1 MSINEENNIIT
12 LKNNSIQYSNNSN
25 HHSNQ
30 NQGNRRVQF
39 NDDDHSIKT
48 ELKLMDEIV
57 EVGDGTLKKD
67 NFAENNV
74 SIRNIIDNA
83 LFSQLSEIKIKL
95 LDMDENVSNRLYK
108 KEGKILPKIDYI
120 EFSLLN
126 QSVNI

>member
-39 NDDDHSIKT
+39 NGDEHSIKT

-95 LDMDENVSNRLYK
+95 
-108 KEGKILPKIDYI
+108 KIWTKMYQIDYI
-120 EFSLLN
+120 KKKEKYY
-126 QSVNI
+126 QK